1 MNRSHLNEHLNDD
14 ELIQL
19 LYGLGD
25 AEDHLP
31 GCAECGERW
40 SEMQRALGRTRAE
53 SAIEISGRRLA
64 VQRQQILER
73 LEQPTFGRDALGSYA
88 WRWVPAAAA
97 ASLVAAALFLS
108 RSPFPSKVPQ
118 PSPAASVNAEADAA
132 LFTDVYSMEQD
143 VEPRAAAP
151 IRALFQET
159 AFETAAP
166 AKESQDQ

>member
-1 MNRSHLNEHLNDD
+1 MNRPHLNPHLSDD

-25 AEDHLP
+25 AEDHLA

-40 SEMQRALGRTRAE
+40 SEMQRALGRTRVE
-53 SAIEISGRRLA
+53 SATEIGARMLA
-64 VQRQQILER
+64 VQRQQVLER
-73 LEQPTFGRDALGSYA
+73 LERPTFGRHGSGSQA
-88 WRWVPAAAA
+88 WRWAPAAA
-97 ASLVAAALFLS
+97 VAALLAVSLYLS
-108 RSPFPSKVPQ
+108 LSPFRSNVPP

-151 IRALFQET
+151 IHSLFQT
-159 AFETAAP
+159 ASFE
-166 AKESQDQ
+166 KERQ